1 MGNNYVNG
9 LNTLFCYYFTLPS
22 IDLEATLISSCVPA
36 GPEERKKTTGIS
48 SSCTVYLIYT
58 VAEPGELA
66 TWLAQL

>member
-22 IDLEATLISSCVPA
+22 TDLEATLISSCVPA
-36 GPEERKKTTGIS
+36 GLPEERKKTGIS

-58 VAEPGELA
+58 VADPGELSG
-66 TWLAQL
+66 